1 MERIPQSEV
10 DKFQRAGKKYQVV
23 VKTENGVESPIEK
36 PYPDMDGARACITF
50 IEDYARENNPDRVL
64 SFYIKEV

>member
-23 VKTENGVESPIEK
+23 VKTENEVESNIEK
-36 PYPDMDGARACITF
+36 PYEDMQGAEACLSF
-50 IEDYARENNPDRVL
+50 IQDYAKNSNPDCTL